1 MSISTKKWLLFTVAT
16 AILSHTDNTLAA
28 AFQLIEQSGKGAGN
42 AHAGEAARAEDAST
56 VFFNPAGM
64 TRLSGHQT
72 SVALHFIMPKFD
84 FEGTSAFNIDNPTI
98 AATKLNELPLDQGSG
113 NSGGGVNA
121 LVPNIYYVHDYS
133 QDLKLGIGLNAP
145 FGLVTEYDKQWA
157 GRYSAIKS
165 ELLTININPSVAYR
179 LNQQFSVGAG
189 LNFMYATVE
198 LSNAIDYN
206 LLYKLASFKNPQ
218 LPNLSLM
225 PGNTSGDGIAKVR
238 GDDWGFGFNLGLL
251 WELKEGTR
259 LGLAYRSKVSLD
271 ISGDASF
278 SNPSDRQSL
287 QAVEILRGAA
297 GVFKDSDAQ
306 SSIDLPE
313 TIALNFYHE
322 LMPKLTIL
330 GGINWTQWDRID
342 NLNVQFDNPAQA
354 NSITR
359 LNYENS
365 TFSSLGLNYKYT
377 PVWTFKA
384 GIAYDQS
391 PVSDA
396 QERSPR
402 IPDNDRFWLALGATY
417 NKDKRLSIDVG
428 YAHLFINDIDIDSS
442 EAYSAGA
449 HTSGYHRL
457 TGKYKANVNIFD
469 VQLNWRF

>member
-1 MSISTKKWLLFTVAT
+1 MSSNKWLLLTMAV
-16 AILSHTDNTLAA
+16 AILSHSNNTFAA

-56 VFFNPAGM
+56 IFFNPAGM
-64 TRLSGHQT
+64 TRLSGHQS
-72 SVALHFIMPKFD
+72 SVALHLIIPKFD

-98 AATKLNELPLDQGSG
+98 AATQLNQVPLDQGVG

-121 LVPNIYYVHDYS
+121 IVPNLFYVHDYNK
-133 QDLKLGIGLNAP
+133 DLKFGIGVNAP

-179 LNQQFSVGAG
+179 LNQQFSFGAG
-189 LNFMYATVE
+189 LNFMYATVD
-198 LSNAIDYN
+198 LSNAVDYN
-206 LLYKLASFKNPQ
+206 LIYKLASFKNSQ
-218 LPNLSLM
+218 LPNLPLM

-251 WELKEGTR
+251 WEPKQGTR
-259 LGLAYRSKVSLD
+259 FGIAYRSKVSLD
-271 ISGDASF
+271 INGDASF
-278 SNPSDRQSL
+278 SNPSDPQSQ

-297 GVFKDSDAQ
+297 GVFKDTDAQ
-306 SSIDLPE
+306 ASIDLPE
-313 TIALNFYHE
+313 TIALNFFHE
-322 LMPKLTIL
+322 LTPNLTIL
-330 GGINWTQWDRID
+330 GGVNWTQWDRFE
-342 NLNVQFDNPAQA
+342 NLIIEFDNPAQA
-354 NSITR
+354 DSITH

-365 TFSSLGLNYKYT
+365 TFSSLGLNYKYS
-377 PVWTFKA
+377 PVWTFKT

-391 PVSDA
+391 PVSDP
-396 QERSPR
+396 QDRSPR

-417 NKDKRLSIDVG
+417 SKNKYLSIDVG
-428 YAHLFINDIDIDSS
+428 YAHLFINDIDIDNS

-457 TGKYKANVNIFD
+457 TGKYKANVDVFD